1 MARSQTRAEAE
12 DDGVNETIVPVGL
25 PSALPFPRPLS
36 YRVPVGM
43 TVAPGDWVE
52 VPLQNRTLVGVVWD
66 EEETAASGSIDPSR
80 LKHIGQKL
88 SAPPMRGPLRKL
100 VDWVARYTVSP
111 HGAVLRMAV
120 HLPALTQPDA
130 PKIAYRRASEWPAD
144 VRITAARQAVL
155 DQATSPLSAGEL
167 AASAGTSTSVVRSM
181 ADAGLLE
188 RLQVTAER
196 PLPPDLSRPAPALSS
211 EQQAAADH
219 LCAGVRAQKFSVDL
233 LDGVTGSGKTEV
245 YFEAIAESLRL
256 DGQVLVLLPEI
267 ALTAQW
273 LQRFRDRFGT
283 EPVVWHSEIGGPVRR
298 RAWRSIAAGHAK
310 IVVGA
315 RSALF
320 LPFSDLRA
328 IVVDEEHDHAFKQE
342 DGVRYHARDMAIV
355 RACLEGVPVCLASA
369 TPSLETMTNVERGR
383 FGKLALPSRFGGA
396 SLPSVEVI
404 DLVQQPPPRGK
415 WISPPLADAVTAAL
429 ARQEQSLLFLNRRG
443 YAPLTLCRTCGHRF
457 ACKHCEAWLVE
468 HRYTGRLQCHHCGYS
483 ERIPPACPTCN
494 ATESL
499 AACGPGVERIA
510 EEVAELWPDA
520 RTVIMSSDLLHG
532 PKEIA
537 ELVGVI
543 QRGEADIIVGT
554 QLIAKGH
561 HFPNLTQVGIVDAD
575 LGLAGGDLRAAERT
589 FHLLTQ
595 VAGRAGRENR
605 PGTVYLQTTDP
616 SQPVL
621 QAIAA
626 ADRDAFYRAESS
638 ARRDASMPPY
648 GRLASVIVTAND
660 LGAAINFGQELASK
674 APFSDDVR
682 VLGPA
687 PAPIS
692 LVRGR
697 HRVRLL
703 LHAAR
708 TVNVPGLMHHWLST
722 AKPAGSVRVS
732 VDVDPYSFL

>member
-1 MARSQTRAEAE
+1 
-12 DDGVNETIVPVGL
+12 
-25 PSALPFPRPLS
+25 
-36 YRVPVGM
+36 
-43 TVAPGDWVE
+43 
-52 VPLQNRTLVGVVWD
+52 
-66 EEETAASGSIDPSR
+66 
-80 LKHIGQKL
+80 
-88 SAPPMRGPLRKL
+88 
-100 VDWVARYTVSP
+100 
-111 HGAVLRMAV
+111 
-120 HLPALTQPDA
+120 
-130 PKIAYRRASEWPAD
+130 
-144 VRITAARQAVL
+144 
-155 DQATSPLSAGEL
+155 
-167 AASAGTSTSVVRSM
+167 
-181 ADAGLLE
+181 
-188 RLQVTAER
+188 
-196 PLPPDLSRPAPALSS
+196 
-211 EQQAAADH
+211 
-219 LCAGVRAQKFSVDL
+219 
-233 LDGVTGSGKTEV
+233 
-245 YFEAIAESLRL
+245 
-256 DGQVLVLLPEI
+256 
-267 ALTAQW
+267 
-273 LQRFRDRFGT
+273 
-283 EPVVWHSEIGGPVRR
+283 
-298 RAWRSIAAGHAK
+298 
-310 IVVGA
+310 
-315 RSALF
+315 
-320 LPFSDLRA
+320 
-328 IVVDEEHDHAFKQE
+328 
-342 DGVRYHARDMAIV
+342 
-355 RACLEGVPVCLASA
+355 
-369 TPSLETMTNVERGR
+369 
-383 FGKLALPSRFGGA
+383 
-396 SLPSVEVI
+396 
-404 DLVQQPPPRGK
+404 
-415 WISPPLADAVTAAL
+415 
-429 ARQEQSLLFLNRRG
+429 
-443 YAPLTLCRTCGHRF
+443 
-457 ACKHCEAWLVE
+457 
-468 HRYTGRLQCHHCGYS
+468 
-483 ERIPPACPTCN
+483 
-494 ATESL
+494 
-499 AACGPGVERIA
+499 
-510 EEVAELWPDA
+510 
-520 RTVIMSSDLLHG
+520 MSSDLLHG

-703 LHAAR
+703 FHAAR